1 MSASSS
7 STSSSSSSSS
17 STVSEPTCLVPQMI
31 KEIVR
36 ITNCACAQLL
46 ERDESNPIGDLLHAS
61 MKTQNERAI
70 IGIALRKRQMRR
82 QSRAEEKETM
92 IRFLDIVAM
101 IYKNGYFLKG
111 SDAFDGGGALPL
123 SEESAKKLAIR
134 FFEIL
139 HETDEPI
146 NILLVRTQQECINYP
161 VNLPML
167 CSSLLICCR

>member
-1 MSASSS
+1 MSA

-17 STVSEPTCLVPQMI
+17 STVSEPTFLVPHMI
-31 KEIVR
+31 KEIAR
-36 ITNCACAQLL
+36 ITKCACAKLL
-46 ERDESNPIGDLLHAS
+46 ERDEGNPIGELLHAT
-61 MKTQNERAI
+61 MKTQNEKAI

-92 IRFLDIVAM
+92 IRFSDTVAM

-111 SDAFDGGGALPL
+111 LDAFDGGGALPL

-134 FFEIL
+134 FFEIF

-146 NILLVRTQQECINYP
+146 NILLVRNKNASFI
-161 VNLPML
+161 
-167 CSSLLICCR
+167 SHDLLISIICIR

>member
-1 MSASSS
+1 
-7 STSSSSSSSS
+7 
-17 STVSEPTCLVPQMI
+17 MI
-31 KEIVR
+31 QEIAR

-46 ERDESNPIGDLLHAS
+46 ERDESNPIGELLHDT

-82 QSRAEEKETM
+82 QSRAEEKKTLIKFSTSVE
-92 IRFLDIVAM
+92 M

-139 HETDEPI
+139 HETDKAL
-146 NILLVRTQQECINYP
+146 NILLVGNRNENQLYQLSRMIAHVYLS
-161 VNLPML
+161 VLGRKR
-167 CSSLLICCR
+167 LL

>member
-1 MSASSS
+1 MSASTS
-7 STSSSSSSSS
+7 SSSSSSSS
-17 STVSEPTCLVPQMI
+17 STVSEPTFLVPQMI
-31 KEIVR
+31 KEIAR
-36 ITNCACAQLL
+36 ITKCACAKLL
-46 ERDESNPIGDLLHAS
+46 ERDEGNPIGELLHAT
-61 MKTQNERAI
+61 MKTQNEKAI

-92 IRFLDIVAM
+92 IRFSDTVAM

-123 SEESAKKLAIR
+123 SEESAKKLAMK

-146 NILLVRTQQECINYP
+146 NILLVRNKKASFI
-161 VNLPML
+161 
-167 CSSLLICCR
+167 SHDLLISIICIR